1 MALNQDIINYFD
13 GKDIDIRT
21 YSPLTLAYIG
31 DDVFD
36 LIIRTIVVNKG
47 NTSPNKLHGNTI
59 QYVSARAQSNILDSI
74 MPILTDEEKD
84 IARRGR
90 NSKPHSKAKNAST
103 IDYLKATALES
114 VVGYLYLKDD
124 MERIFELIKYGINKI
139 EDDSWETMR
148 I

>member
-139 EDDSWETMR
+139 EGDS
-148 I
+148 

>member
-21 YSPLTLAYIG
+21 YSLLTLAYIG

-47 NTSPNKLHGNTI
+47 NTSPNKLHSNTI

-139 EDDSWETMR
+139 EGDS
-148 I
+148 

>member
-47 NTSPNKLHGNTI
+47 NTSPNKLHGNTV

-114 VVGYLYLKDD
+114 IVGYLYLKDD
-124 MERIFELIKYGINKI
+124 MERIFKLIKYGINKI
-139 EDDSWETMR
+139 EDDS
-148 I
+148 

>member
-47 NTSPNKLHGNTI
+47 NTSPNKLHSNTI

-114 VVGYLYLKDD
+114 VVGYLYLKND

-139 EDDSWETMR
+139 EDDS
-148 I
+148 

>member
-47 NTSPNKLHGNTI
+47 NTSPNKLHSNTI
-59 QYVSARAQSNILDSI
+59 QYVSARAPSNILDSI

-139 EDDSWETMR
+139 EDDS
-148 I
+148 

>member
-36 LIIRTIVVNKG
+36 LVIRTIVVNKG
-47 NTSPNKLHGNTI
+47 NTRPNNLHENAI
-59 QYVSARAQSNILDSI
+59 KYVSAVAQARICDEIS
-74 MPILTDEEKD
+74 PILTEEEAD
-84 IARRGR
+84 ILRRGR

-103 IDYLKATALES
+103 TQYMKATALEALI
-114 VVGYLYLKDD
+114 GYLYLQDEMD
-124 MERIFELIKYGINKI
+124 RIFELVKCGINKI
-139 EDDSWETMR
+139 EDDS
-148 I
+148 

>member
-1 MALNQDIINYFD
+1 MALNQDIIEYFH

-36 LIIRTIVVNKG
+36 LIVRTIVVNKG

-59 QYVSARAQSNILDSI
+59 QYVSARAQSGILDSI

-139 EDDSWETMR
+139 EDDS
-148 I
+148 

>member
-1 MALNQDIINYFD
+1 MALNQDIIEYFH

-36 LIIRTIVVNKG
+36 LIVRTIVVNKG
-47 NTSPNKLHGNTI
+47 NTSPNKLHGKTI
-59 QYVSARAQSNILDSI
+59 QYVSARAQSGILDSI

-139 EDDSWETMR
+139 EDDS
-148 I
+148 

>member
-47 NTSPNKLHGNTI
+47 NTSPNKLHGKTV

-114 VVGYLYLKDD
+114 IVGYLYLKDD

-139 EDDSWETMR
+139 EDDS
-148 I
+148 

>member
-47 NTSPNKLHGNTI
+47 NTSPNKLHGNTV

-114 VVGYLYLKDD
+114 IVGYLYLKDD
-124 MERIFELIKYGINKI
+124 MERIFEIIKYGINKI
-139 EDDSWETMR
+139 EDDS
-148 I
+148 